1 MASGRLNR
9 TVGSPVPSRTFFHQ
23 EQSHGAEDLEQ
34 EVFVDVVQGQSNGEA
49 DSLDEEFNSQDEEE
63 VESEV
68 ESLDDSDYDE
78 GWDWSTVLPPRNPQ
92 VHGSSLVSYE
102 EAGTD
107 TRRTFF
113 CDFDNEDG
121 DSSDLETPPGS
132 DSESDVGSKTCSCRR
147 WDLTGIPCSH
157 AISCMFFN
165 NKNPEEYVSYWYR
178 YQRDFLK
185 TYDHIIL
192 PSNGPQLWP
201 ASLYPPI
208 NPPFMRRA
216 PGRPKKARIKTN
228 DEPTNPYTMRR
239 NQNTIRCTRCGDSC
253 HNVRTCSGKTAADRV
268 IPTGGNKDHP
278 QVLHPEQRVRGGRGG
293 AVGAGVGRGG
303 PIGAEVGRS
312 GGAVGAGRGQV
323 GRGRAGRSGVG
334 TGRAGR
340 GGAVER
346 GVGSQI
352 EGNARKKQKVVQGTQ
367 ESKNA

>member
-34 EVFVDVVQGQSNGEA
+34 EVFVDVVQGQSNGGEVSMYDGLEDLVPYDLEA

-78 GWDWSTVLPPRNPQ
+78 GWDWSTVLPPLNPQ

-102 EAGTD
+102 EA
-107 TRRTFF
+107 
-113 CDFDNEDG
+113 
-121 DSSDLETPPGS
+121 DLETPPGS

-178 YQRDFLK
+178 ETFLK

-201 ASLYPPI
+201 ANLYPPI

-216 PGRPKKARIKTN
+216 PGRPKKVRRKTN
-228 DEPTNPYTMRR
+228 DEPTNPYRMRR
-239 NQNTIRCTRCGDSC
+239 NQNTIRCTRCGDSS
-253 HNVRTCSGKTAADRV
+253 HNVRTCSGKTVADRV
-268 IPTGGNKDHP
+268 IPTGGNKDYP

-303 PIGAEVGRS
+303 PVGAEVGRS

-334 TGRAGR
+334 TGR
-340 GGAVER
+340 GGAVGR

-352 EGNARKKQKVVQGTQ
+352 EGNARKKQNVVQGTQ